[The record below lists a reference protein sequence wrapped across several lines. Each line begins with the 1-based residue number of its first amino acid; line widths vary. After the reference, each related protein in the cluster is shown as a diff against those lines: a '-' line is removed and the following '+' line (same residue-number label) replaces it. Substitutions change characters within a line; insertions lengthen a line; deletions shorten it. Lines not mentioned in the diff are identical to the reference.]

1 NGWTQEA
8 AGLSSETLVSL
19 VGNAEEGLTALG
31 NKGSILRRSGG
42 KWTTSSARPLTQTG
56 ATGIAACTVA
66 KTGDVWGVGTQG
78 VIMKR
83 TVSDWVSET
92 SLTAQPFTGIGCA
105 SPDDIFVVG
114 PGGLILHKY

>member
-1 NGWTQEA
+1 MPKK
-8 AGLSSETLVSL
+8 
-19 VGNAEEGLTALG
+19 GLTALG
-31 NKGSILRRSGG
+31 NKGSIASAIRAASGRRLGTAFDPDRRDG
-42 KWTTSSARPLTQTG
+42 HCGLHRGQDWR
-56 ATGIAACTVA
+56 CV
-66 KTGDVWGVGTQG
+66 GVGTQG